1 MSVPFILGR
10 IAVRTGVALWRHR
23 LGVLL
28 ALVAVVAFSAYE
40 LTMASPSV
48 TNGDCADITITA
60 LTHSTEAS
68 ARAAYACL
76 APSMRTMSEDQF
88 VATMRQRGAP
98 GATVDRIAERS
109 DAEGGKI
116 VFYTVEASNMPKVGY
131 IVYLNADGK
140 VVRVE

>member
-1 MSVPFILGR
+1 MSPPFILGR
-10 IAVRTGVALWRHR
+10 IAVRTGVAVWRHR
-23 LGVLL
+23 LGLLL
-28 ALVAVVAFSAYE
+28 AVAGLLAFSAYE

-48 TNGDCADITITA
+48 TNGDCADIAISA
-60 LTHSTEAS
+60 LTYSNDAA

-76 APSMRTMSEDQF
+76 APTMRTMSEDQF
-88 VATMRQRGAP
+88 VATLLQRGVS

-116 VFYTVEASNMPKVGY
+116 VFYTVAASHLPKVGY

-140 VVRVE
+140 VVRLE